1 MVFGGGARRR
11 AQGVG
16 VYLLVALGAWAS
28 GCDSEHTPDTGAGG
42 MDAGKA
48 GAGGVGQGGTDAGEA
63 GAGGVGQGGTE
74 DGGAGG
80 AAGSSSAS
88 SGVGGVGGVG
98 GAGGGGGCSNA
109 CSISAECPAP
119 GDVCTSMGLNGCR
132 VCLHACDGSMCSGA
146 NTCVFDADCNASPDA
161 RCVCA
166 ENGCTICV
174 LGLF

>member
-1 MVFGGGARRR
+1 MDFGGGARRR

-16 VYLLVALGAWAS
+16 VYLLVALGAWAY
-28 GCDSEHTPDTGAGG
+28 GCDSEHTPDTGA
-42 MDAGKA
+42 
-48 GAGGVGQGGTDAGEA
+48 GGTDAGEA

-88 SGVGGVGGVG
+88 SGVGGVGG
-98 GAGGGGGCSNA
+98 AGGGGGCSNA

-119 GDVCTSMGLNGCR
+119 GDVCTSMGHNACR

-166 ENGCTICV
+166 GDGCTICV

>member
-48 GAGGVGQGGTDAGEA
+48 GAGGVGQGGT
-63 GAGGVGQGGTE
+63 E

-88 SGVGGVGGVG
+88 SGVGGVG